1 MQSADQHVQC
11 WKWVLD
17 VRLGGFEDS
26 FFSPPG
32 TLKAMM
38 HYNYW
43 GTFVLSKNVSF
54 SSVFMLIILASRFS
68 RQALLIPFLHSLNHR
83 GVAVPLLAHIWFD
96 LLTFTRGT
104 CDSATMNI
112 SDSGW
117 LWRATIRSVGS
128 PPHFHPSLLQS
139 EPGTR
144 PAVAMPVAHWQMALY
159 PLCIHDLTFAR
170 LCIHLPSSHIC
181 RPTL

>member
-1 MQSADQHVQC
+1 M
-11 WKWVLD
+11 
-17 VRLGGFEDS
+17 
-26 FFSPPG
+26 
-32 TLKAMM
+32 
-38 HYNYW
+38 
-43 GTFVLSKNVSF
+43 LSINVSF

-83 GVAVPLLAHIWFD
+83 RVAVPLLAHIWFD

-128 PPHFHPSLLQS
+128 PPHFHPSLLLQS

-181 RPTL
+181 RTTL